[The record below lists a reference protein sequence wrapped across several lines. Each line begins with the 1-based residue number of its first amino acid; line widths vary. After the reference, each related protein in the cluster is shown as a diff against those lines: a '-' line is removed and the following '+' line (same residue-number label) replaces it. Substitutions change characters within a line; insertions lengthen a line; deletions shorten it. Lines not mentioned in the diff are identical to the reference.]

1 MTQLSRRRFV
11 QNATLASQSMI
22 LADTQ
27 ASGKA
32 TVANDRMRIVATG
45 LNGRGKSHIS
55 GWLEGP
61 NVENY
66 ILGAWLRF
74 DVEKEVYFGNSA
86 SKANL
91 LMKEENRKRYQLP
104 ELTHV

>member
-1 MTQLSRRRFV
+1 
-11 QNATLASQSMI
+11 MI

-32 TVANDRMRIVATG
+32 MVANDRMRIVVIG
-45 LNGRGKSHIS
+45 LNGRGNSHIS
-55 GWLEGP
+55 GWLEEP

-66 ILGAWLRF
+66 ILDAWLRF
-74 DVEKEVYFGNSA
+74 DAEKEAHFGNSA

-104 ELTHV
+104 ELTYV